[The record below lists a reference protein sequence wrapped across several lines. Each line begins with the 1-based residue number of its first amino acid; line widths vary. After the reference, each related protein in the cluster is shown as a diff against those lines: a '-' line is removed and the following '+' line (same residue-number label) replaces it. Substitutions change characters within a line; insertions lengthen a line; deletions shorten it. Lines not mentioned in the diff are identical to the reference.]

1 MCSSLFSPVYKGVAA
16 VQGRAI
22 DNPHAALLS
31 RVACRF
37 LLVKPSQS
45 GQIRRV
51 PACLQMRRLK
61 STTNNWGG
69 NMNRCSIVCAALAG
83 AAALLTGPSIAQ
95 QETKQEIKSVLGQA
109 NV

>member
-1 MCSSLFSPVYKGVAA
+1 MCSSLFSPMSSGGSFVETATRGYKSVAA

-45 GQIRRV
+45 GQI
-51 PACLQMRRLK
+51 
-61 STTNNWGG
+61 
-69 NMNRCSIVCAALAG
+69 
-83 AAALLTGPSIAQ
+83 
-95 QETKQEIKSVLGQA
+95 
-109 NV
+109 

>member
-1 MCSSLFSPVYKGVAA
+1 MPATRIIVANQFEDRLCDRIFLPPGVVRRSDYCGDRSRARSEAMCSSLFSPMYKGVAA

-45 GQIRRV
+45 GQI
-51 PACLQMRRLK
+51 
-61 STTNNWGG
+61 
-69 NMNRCSIVCAALAG
+69 
-83 AAALLTGPSIAQ
+83 
-95 QETKQEIKSVLGQA
+95 
-109 NV
+109 